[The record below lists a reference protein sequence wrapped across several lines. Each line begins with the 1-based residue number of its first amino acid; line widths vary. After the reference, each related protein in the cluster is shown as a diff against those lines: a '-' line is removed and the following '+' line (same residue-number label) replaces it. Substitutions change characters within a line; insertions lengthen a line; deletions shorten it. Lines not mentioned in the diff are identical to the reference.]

1 MILEFKV
8 KCRQGFDRGKV
19 KRVRRGLS
27 PAWCSSSF
35 DKVGC
40 FLGLGKLGCSL
51 GQQWYSGMLLTTM
64 VLMFCLA
71 LVFTF
76 GSTEQPLMIFVIFVA
91 LSNWPWSWWNFVQ
104 DIAGV
109 ALFFYSN
116 CCVLQLFRLSLSLG
130 KQGQSWWTSFFLG
143 PLGSIQYTPILTFA
157 KAGISEISIQEIM
170 QTLVSC

>member
-71 LVFTF
+71 LVFMF
-76 GSTEQPLMIFVIFVA
+76 GSTEQPLMIFVIFVT

-104 DIAGV
+104 DLWCSSFLIASVVFSNFSGF
-109 ALFFYSN
+109 LF
-116 CCVLQLFRLSLSLG
+116 LSENRGSPDE
-130 KQGQSWWTSFFLG
+130 QASSWGHLVV
-143 PLGSIQYTPILTFA
+143 YTHLDFCE
-157 KAGISEISIQEIM
+157 SRDQWDFN
-170 QTLVSC
+170 

>member
-71 LVFTF
+71 LVF
-76 GSTEQPLMIFVIFVA
+76 
-91 LSNWPWSWWNFVQ
+91 
-104 DIAGV
+104 
-109 ALFFYSN
+109 FFDSN
-116 CCVLQLFRLSLSLG
+116 CCALQLFRLSLSLA
-130 KQGQSWWTSFFLG
+130 KQGQS
-143 PLGSIQYTPILTFA
+143 
-157 KAGISEISIQEIM
+157 
-170 QTLVSC
+170 

>member
-8 KCRQGFDRGKV
+8 KYRQGFDRGKV

-71 LVFTF
+71 LVFMF
-76 GSTEQPLMIFVIFVA
+76 GSVEQPLMKFVIFVI
-91 LSNWPWSWWNFVQ
+91 LSYWPWSWSNFVQ
-104 DIAGV
+104 DLAGV
-109 ALFFYSN
+109 AFFLIATVVFLKFSN
-116 CCVLQLFRLSLSLG
+116 SNFSNFRLSLSLG
-130 KQGQSWWTSFFLG
+130 KQEQSWWTSSFLE
-143 PLGSIQYTPILTFA
+143 PLGSIHPSWLLRKQ
-157 KAGISEISIQEIM
+157 G
-170 QTLVSC
+170 LVRWI